1 MTMQRSGTDV
11 GGQMK
16 NRVGKLAVTVAATVL
31 LSSASQLAAAAPAS
45 ATVDDAPRVGSTSPG
60 SRVGCVDVEVN
71 GQRSPSYDCLTNQLQ
86 PASAPGSG
94 RAPGLA
100 SEEIANKPS
109 NQIGGQ
115 FNWSA
120 TSQRMGNNFGNSAT
134 PQRPSAPPPS
144 APIVAPGR

>member
-1 MTMQRSGTDV
+1 MTRQRNSTDV
-11 GGQMK
+11 RGQMK
-16 NRVGKLAVTVAATVL
+16 NRMGKLGATIAATVL
-31 LSSASQLAAAAPAS
+31 LGAVSPLAAAA
-45 ATVDDAPRVGSTSPG
+45 DDAPRVGGAAPA
-60 SRVGCVDVEVN
+60 SRAGCVDVEVN

-94 RAPGLA
+94 RAPGLE

-120 TSQRMGNNFGNSAT
+120 TSQRMGNSFGNSAT
-134 PQRPSAPPPS
+134 PQRPAAPPPS
-144 APIVAPGR
+144 APVVTPGR

>member
-1 MTMQRSGTDV
+1 MTRQRSGTDV

-16 NRVGKLAVTVAATVL
+16 NRMGKFAVTVAAAML
-31 LSSASQLAAAAPAS
+31 LSAVSHLAVAA
-45 ATVDDAPRVGSTSPG
+45 DDAPRVGGTAPA
-60 SRVGCVDVEVN
+60 SRAGCVDVEVN

-94 RAPGLA
+94 RAPGLE

-134 PQRPSAPPPS
+134 PQRPAAPPPS
-144 APIVAPGR
+144 APIVTPGR

>member
-1 MTMQRSGTDV
+1 MTRQRSSTDV

-16 NRVGKLAVTVAATVL
+16 NRMGKLAVTITATVL
-31 LSSASQLAAAAPAS
+31 LNAVSQLAAAA
-45 ATVDDAPRVGSTSPG
+45 DDAPRVGSAAPA
-60 SRVGCVDVEVN
+60 SRAGCVDVEVN

-94 RAPGLA
+94 RAPGLE
-100 SEEIANKPS
+100 SEDIANKPG

-120 TSQRMGNNFGNSAT
+120 TSQRMGNSFGNSAT
-134 PQRPSAPPPS
+134 PQRPPAPPPS
-144 APIVAPGR
+144 APIVTPGR

>member
-1 MTMQRSGTDV
+1 MTRQRSGTDV
-11 GGQMK
+11 GGQM
-16 NRVGKLAVTVAATVL
+16 RDRMGKLAATVAATVL
-31 LSSASQLAAAAPAS
+31 LSAASQLAAAA
-45 ATVDDAPRVGSTSPG
+45 DDAPRVGGTAAG
-60 SRVGCVDVEVN
+60 SRAGCVDVEVN

-86 PASAPGSG
+86 PASVPGSG

-100 SEEIANKPS
+100 SEEIANKPG

>member
-1 MTMQRSGTDV
+1 MTRQRSGTDV

-16 NRVGKLAVTVAATVL
+16 NRMSKLAVTVAATVL
-31 LSSASQLAAAAPAS
+31 LSAASQLAVAAATA
-45 ATVDDAPRVGSTSPG
+45 DDVPRVSGTAPG
-60 SRVGCVDVEVN
+60 SRAGCVDVEVN

-86 PASAPGSG
+86 PASVPGSG

-100 SEEIANKPS
+100 SEEIANKPG

-120 TSQRMGNNFGNSAT
+120 TSLRMGNNFGNSAT